1 LLTYSFVCRDKPKIT
16 KIVDSLNLKITSAKY
31 TEPKAHLEAI
41 LRQWLPLS
49 TAILDLVCVYLPSPL
64 EVTEER
70 VKNLMCSGFR
80 KFESYP
86 VDTQNLKE
94 GLVVHH
100 FFSI

>member
-1 LLTYSFVCRDKPKIT
+1 M
-16 KIVDSLNLKITSAKY
+16 DSLNLKITSAKF

-64 EVTEER
+64 DVTEER
-70 VKNLMCSGFR
+70 VKSLMCSGFR

-86 VDTQNLKE
+86 MDTQNLKE
-94 GLVVHH
+94 GFQLLLFVYLCIDLKS
-100 FFSI
+100 FSIRLRGRFF